1 MEDNYDLRLYNLLN
15 DQSYYSLEVN
25 YVSKLTNVPVIL
37 LTSDELSS
45 YFKFKYD
52 DKINTFMYNSV
63 TYIGLESRRVAYER
77 DKLAG
82 VNWVE
87 DAIKRGLY

>member
-63 TYIGLESRRVAYER
+63 IYIGLESRRVAYER